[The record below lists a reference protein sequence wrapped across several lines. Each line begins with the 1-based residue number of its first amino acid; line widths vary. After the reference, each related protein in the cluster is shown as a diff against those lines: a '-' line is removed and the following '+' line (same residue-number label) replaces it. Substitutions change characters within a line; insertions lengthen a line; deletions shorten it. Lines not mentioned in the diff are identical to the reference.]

1 MSVCFDK
8 ASLFGWM
15 SATDGLFLDN
25 SQCENRES
33 KEEENDGVKKK
44 SVAGRWEGEEESD

>member
-44 SVAGRWEGEEESD
+44 KCCREMGRRRGE